1 MASLELNDSQQI
13 RFDLLSVVGYDTAA
27 AAEAIKFVQDD
38 ALKYRLFVDQFQRVY
53 SETETVA
60 RTLKAVQSAT
70 EALTLLKFNSYASIN
85 PASVPQARLS
95 WHNNRSLWLL
105 CRTS

>member
-70 EALTLLKFNSYASIN
+70 EALTLFE
-85 PASVPQARLS
+85 VQ
-95 WHNNRSLWLL
+95 
-105 CRTS
+105 